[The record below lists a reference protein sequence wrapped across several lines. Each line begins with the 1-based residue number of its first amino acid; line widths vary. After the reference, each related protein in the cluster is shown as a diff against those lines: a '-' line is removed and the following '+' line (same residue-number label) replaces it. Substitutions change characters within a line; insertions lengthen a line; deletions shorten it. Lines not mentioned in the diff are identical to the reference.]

1 MYLPLRPLS
10 SVHSWRYPVLGPVI
24 LAASRSDKMRRF
36 VSAAPGTKQVVDR
49 FIAGESVD
57 QVVPIVQDAADKGL
71 EVTLDVVGEDITT
84 PAQAEAARDAYLELI
99 ERLKVLDLGPRAE
112 MSVKLSMFGQ
122 SLPSPAATLNGEPSG
137 LAPTF
142 PGGHELALANVRP
155 VVEAAAAIGTTV
167 TLDAEDHTTLDSMFA
182 IHEELRKDFPQTGC
196 VIQSYLFR
204 TEDDARRLA
213 AAGSR
218 VRIVKGAYKEPASV
232 AYQDKAE
239 IDKAYV
245 RITKILMAGE
255 GYPMIGSH
263 DPRLI
268 AIAQELGRQYG
279 RKLDEYEFQMLY
291 GIRSDEHIRLAA
303 EGHRMRVYTA
313 YGTDWYGYF
322 MRRLAEK
329 PANLLFFG
337 RSVLT
342 KG

>member
-1 MYLPLRPLS
+1 M
-10 SVHSWRYPVLGPVI
+10 LGPVI
-24 LAASRSDKMRRF
+24 LAASRSDKMRRI
-36 VSAAPGTKQVVDR
+36 VSAAPVTKPVVNR
-49 FIAGESVD
+49 FIPGETVD
-57 QVVPIVQDAADKGL
+57 QVIPIVEDLTRDGL

-84 PAQAEAARDAYLELI
+84 VEQSHAARDAYLRLI
-99 ERLKVLDLGPRAE
+99 ERLAELGLGESAE

-122 SLPSPAATLNGEPSG
+122 SLE
-137 LAPTF
+137 
-142 PGGHELALANVRP
+142 GGHELALANVRP

-182 IHEELRKDFPQTGC
+182 IHEELRREHPQTGC
-196 VIQSYLFR
+196 VIQAYLFR
-204 TEDDARRLA
+204 TEADARRLA

-218 VRIVKGAYKEPASV
+218 VRIVKGAYKEPAEV
-232 AYQDKAE
+232 AYQDKGE
-239 IDKAYV
+239 IDRAYV
-245 RITKILMAGE
+245 RIMKILMEGE

-268 AIAQELGRQYG
+268 AIGQELARQAG

-291 GIRSDEHIRLAA
+291 GIRSEEHLRLAA

-329 PANLLFFG
+329 PANLLFFL
-337 RSVLT
+337 RSMIT
-342 KG
+342 KN

>member
-1 MYLPLRPLS
+1 M
-10 SVHSWRYPVLGPVI
+10 LGPVI
-24 LAASRSDKMRRF
+24 LAASRSDRMRRLI
-36 VSAAPGTKQVVDR
+36 SAAPVTKQVVDR
-49 FIAGESVD
+49 FIPGETVAD
-57 QVVPIVQDAADKGL
+57 IVPIIEELTGRGL
-71 EVTLDVVGEDITT
+71 ELTMDVVGEDITT
-84 PAQAEAARDAYLELI
+84 PEQAAAARDAYLALVG
-99 ERLKVLDLGPRAE
+99 RLKDLGLGERVE

-122 SLPSPAATLNGEPSG
+122 ALD
-137 LAPTF
+137 
-142 PGGHELALANVRP
+142 GGHELALANVRP

-196 VIQSYLFR
+196 VIQAYLFR
-204 TEDDARRLA
+204 TEADARRLA

-218 VRIVKGAYKEPASV
+218 VRLVKGAYKEPAEV
-232 AYQDKAE
+232 AYQQKSE

-245 RITKILMAGE
+245 RILRTLMEGE
-255 GYPMIGSH
+255 GYPMVGSH

-268 AIAQELGRQYG
+268 SIAQELARRAG
-279 RKLDEYEFQMLY
+279 RKPDEYEFQMLY
-291 GIRSDEHIRLAA
+291 GIRSDEHLRLAA

-329 PANLLFFG
+329 PANLRFFV
-337 RSVLT
+337 RSMIS

>member
-1 MYLPLRPLS
+1 M
-10 SVHSWRYPVLGPVI
+10 LGPVI
-24 LAASRSDKMRRF
+24 LAASRSDRMRRF
-36 VSAAPGTKQVVDR
+36 VSAAPGTKQVVAR

-57 QVVPIVQDAADKGL
+57 QVVPVVQDAVAKGL

-84 PAQAEAARDAYLELI
+84 REQAFAARDAYLELI
-99 ERLKVLDLGPRAE
+99 EHLKVLDLGTKAE
-112 MSVKLSMFGQ
+112 MSIKLSMFGQ
-122 SLPSPAATLNGEPSG
+122 ALE
-137 LAPTF
+137 
-142 PGGHELALANVRP
+142 GGHELALANVRP

-196 VIQSYLFR
+196 VIQAYLYR
-204 TEDDARRLA
+204 TEADARRLA
-213 AAGSR
+213 ASGSR
-218 VRIVKGAYKEPASV
+218 VRLVKGAYKEPAEV

-239 IDKAYV
+239 TDKAYV
-245 RITKILMAGE
+245 RVLRVLMEGE

-268 AIAQELGRQYG
+268 SIAQELARKAG

-291 GIRSDEHIRLAA
+291 GIRSEEHLRLAA

-329 PANLLFFG
+329 PANLLFFV
-337 RSVLT
+337 RSILT

>member
-1 MYLPLRPLS
+1 M
-10 SVHSWRYPVLGPVI
+10 LGPAI
-24 LAASRSDKMRRF
+24 LAASRSDKMRRI
-36 VSAAPGTKQVVDR
+36 VSAAPVTKPVVTR
-49 FIAGESVD
+49 FIPGETVD
-57 QVVPIVQDAADKGL
+57 QVIPIVEELTQKGL

-84 PAQAEAARDAYLELI
+84 VEQSYAARDAYLELI
-99 ERLKVLDLGPRAE
+99 ERLKDLELGEKAE

-122 SLPSPAATLNGEPSG
+122 SLPSPTTTLAGGPSG
-137 LAPTF
+137 PAGTF

-182 IHEELRKDFPQTGC
+182 IHEELRRDFPQTGC
-196 VIQSYLFR
+196 VIQAYLFR
-204 TEDDARRLA
+204 TEADARRLA
-213 AAGSR
+213 ASGSR
-218 VRIVKGAYKEPASV
+218 VRIVKGAYKEPAEV

-245 RITKILMAGE
+245 RILKTLMEGD

-268 AIAQELGRQYG
+268 AIAQELARKAG

-291 GIRSDEHIRLAA
+291 GIRSEEHLRLAA

-329 PANLLFFG
+329 PANLLFFL
-337 RSVLT
+337 RSMIT
-342 KG
+342 KN

>member
-1 MYLPLRPLS
+1 
-10 SVHSWRYPVLGPVI
+10 VI
-24 LAASRSDKMRRF
+24 LAASRSDRMRRF
-36 VSAAPGTKQVVDR
+36 VSAAPGTKQVVAR

-57 QVVPIVQDAADKGL
+57 QVVPVVQDAVAKGL

-84 PAQAEAARDAYLELI
+84 REQAFAARDAYLELI
-99 ERLKVLDLGPRAE
+99 EHLKELDLGTKAE
-112 MSVKLSMFGQ
+112 MSIKLSMFGQ
-122 SLPSPAATLNGEPSG
+122 ALE
-137 LAPTF
+137 
-142 PGGHELALANVRP
+142 GGHELALANVRP

-182 IHEELRKDFPQTGC
+182 IHEELRKDFPRTGC
-196 VIQSYLFR
+196 VIQAYLYR
-204 TEDDARRLA
+204 TEADARRLA
-213 AAGSR
+213 ASGSR
-218 VRIVKGAYKEPASV
+218 VRLVKGAYKEPAEV

-239 IDKAYV
+239 TDKAYV
-245 RITKILMAGE
+245 RVLRVLMEGE

-268 AIAQELGRQYG
+268 SIAQELARKAG

-291 GIRSDEHIRLAA
+291 GIRGEEHLRLAA

-329 PANLLFFG
+329 PANLLFFA
-337 RSVLT
+337 RSILT

>member
-1 MYLPLRPLS
+1 M
-10 SVHSWRYPVLGPVI
+10 LGPVI
-24 LAASRSDKMRRF
+24 LAASRSDRMRRLI
-36 VSAAPGTKQVVDR
+36 SAAPVTKQVVDR
-49 FIAGESVD
+49 FIPGETVD
-57 QVVPIVQDAADKGL
+57 DIVPIVEELTARGL
-71 EVTLDVVGEDITT
+71 ELTMDVVGEDITA
-84 PAQAEAARDAYLELI
+84 PGQAAAARDAYLELVG
-99 ERLKVLDLGPRAE
+99 RLEDLDLGEKVE

-122 SLPSPAATLNGEPSG
+122 ALE
-137 LAPTF
+137 
-142 PGGHELALANVRP
+142 GGHELALANVRP

-196 VIQSYLFR
+196 VIQAYLFR
-204 TEDDARRLA
+204 TEADARRLA
-213 AAGSR
+213 ESGSR
-218 VRIVKGAYKEPASV
+218 VRLVKGAYKEPAEV
-232 AYQDKAE
+232 AHQDKHE

-245 RITKILMAGE
+245 RVLRTLMDGE

-268 AIAQELGRQYG
+268 SIGQELARKAG

-291 GIRSDEHIRLAA
+291 GIRGDEHLRLAA

-329 PANLLFFG
+329 PANLRFFL
-337 RSVLT
+337 RSMIS

>member
-1 MYLPLRPLS
+1 M
-10 SVHSWRYPVLGPVI
+10 LGPAI
-24 LAASRSDKMRRF
+24 LAASRSDKMRRI
-36 VSAAPGTKQVVDR
+36 VSAAPVTKPVVNR
-49 FIAGESVD
+49 FIPGETVD
-57 QVVPIVQDAADKGL
+57 QVIPIVEDLTGKGL

-84 PAQAEAARDAYLELI
+84 VEQSHAARDAYLELI
-99 ERLKVLDLGPRAE
+99 EQLAHLSLGETVE

-122 SLPSPAATLNGEPSG
+122 ALE
-137 LAPTF
+137 
-142 PGGHELALANVRP
+142 GGHELALANVRP

-182 IHEELRKDFPQTGC
+182 IHEELRRDFPQTGC
-196 VIQSYLFR
+196 VIQAYLFR
-204 TEDDARRLA
+204 TEADARRLA

-218 VRIVKGAYKEPASV
+218 VRIVKGAYKEPAEV

-245 RITKILMAGE
+245 RILKILMDGE

-268 AIAQELGRQYG
+268 AIGQELARKAG

-291 GIRSDEHIRLAA
+291 GIRGEEHLRLAA

-329 PANLLFFG
+329 PANLLFFL
-337 RSVLT
+337 RSMIT
-342 KG
+342 KN

>member
-1 MYLPLRPLS
+1 MLAPL
-10 SVHSWRYPVLGPVI
+10 I
-24 LAASRSDKMRRF
+24 LAASRSDKMRKF

-57 QVVPIVQDAADKGL
+57 DVIPVVQDAAAKGL

-84 PAQAEAARDAYLELI
+84 VEQAYAARDAYLELI
-99 ERLKVLDLGPRAE
+99 GRLKELGLGTKAE

-122 SLPSPAATLNGEPSG
+122 ALE
-137 LAPTF
+137 
-142 PGGHELALANVRP
+142 GGHELALANVRP
-155 VVEAAAAIGTTV
+155 VVEAAAEIGTTV

-218 VRIVKGAYKEPASV
+218 VRIVKGAYKEPAEV

-245 RITKILMAGE
+245 RIVRILMEGD

-268 AIAQELGRQYG
+268 SIAQELARQAG

-291 GIRSDEHIRLAA
+291 GIRSDEHLRLAA

-329 PANLLFFG
+329 PANLLFFA

>member
-1 MYLPLRPLS
+1 M
-10 SVHSWRYPVLGPVI
+10 LGPVI
-24 LAASRSDKMRRF
+24 LAASRSDKMRRI
-36 VSAAPGTKQVVDR
+36 VSAAPVTKPVVNR
-49 FIAGESVD
+49 FIPGETVG
-57 QVVPIVQDAADKGL
+57 QVIPIVEDLTRNGL
-71 EVTLDVVGEDITT
+71 EVTLDVVGEDIT
-84 PAQAEAARDAYLELI
+84 AVEQSHAARDAYLELI
-99 ERLKVLDLGPRAE
+99 GRLEELGLGETVE

-122 SLPSPAATLNGEPSG
+122 ALE
-137 LAPTF
+137 
-142 PGGHELALANVRP
+142 GGHELALANVRP

-182 IHEELRKDFPQTGC
+182 IHEELRRDFPQTGC
-196 VIQSYLFR
+196 VIQAYLFR
-204 TEDDARRLA
+204 TEADARRLA

-218 VRIVKGAYKEPASV
+218 VRIVKGAYKEPAEV

-245 RITKILMAGE
+245 RIMKILMEGD

-268 AIAQELGRQYG
+268 AIGQELARQAG

-291 GIRSDEHIRLAA
+291 GIRSEEHLRLAA

-329 PANLLFFG
+329 PANLLFFL
-337 RSVLT
+337 RSMIT
-342 KG
+342 KN

>member
-1 MYLPLRPLS
+1 M
-10 SVHSWRYPVLGPVI
+10 LGPVI

-36 VSAAPGTKQVVDR
+36 VSAAPGTKQVVAR

-57 QVVPIVQDAADKGL
+57 EVVPVVEDAAARGL

-84 PAQAEAARDAYLELI
+84 REQAYAARDAYLELV
-99 ERLKVLDLGPRAE
+99 ERLAGLGLGERAE

-122 SLPSPAATLNGEPSG
+122 ALE
-137 LAPTF
+137 
-142 PGGHELALANVRP
+142 GGHELALANVRP

-182 IHEELRKDFPQTGC
+182 IHEELRKEFPGTGC
-196 VIQSYLFR
+196 VIQAYLFR

-232 AYQDKAE
+232 AIQDKAE

-245 RITKILMAGE
+245 RILRILMEGE

-268 AIAQELGRQYG
+268 AITQELARSAG

-291 GIRSDEHIRLAA
+291 GIRGDEQVRLAA

-329 PANLLFFG
+329 PANLLFFV
-337 RSVLT
+337 RSMIT
-342 KG
+342 KN

>member
-1 MYLPLRPLS
+1 M
-10 SVHSWRYPVLGPVI
+10 LGPVI
-24 LAASRSDKMRRF
+24 LAASRSDRMRRL
-36 VSAAPGTKQVVDR
+36 VSAAPVTKQVVDR
-49 FIAGESVD
+49 FIPGETVD
-57 QVVPIVQDAADKGL
+57 EIVPIIEDLTARGL
-71 EVTLDVVGEDITT
+71 ELTMDVVGEDITT
-84 PAQAEAARDAYLELI
+84 PEQAEAARDAYLELVD
-99 ERLKVLDLGPRAE
+99 RLKGLDLGTRAE

-122 SLPSPAATLNGEPSG
+122 AL
-137 LAPTF
+137 

-182 IHEELRKDFPQTGC
+182 IHEELRGDFPQTGC
-196 VIQSYLFR
+196 VIQAYLFR
-204 TEDDARRLA
+204 TEADARRLA
-213 AAGSR
+213 ANGSR
-218 VRIVKGAYKEPASV
+218 VRIVKGAYKEPAEV

-245 RITKILMAGE
+245 RIMRILMEGS

-268 AIAQELGRQYG
+268 SIAQELAHRAG

-291 GIRSDEHIRLAA
+291 GIRSDEHLRLAA

-329 PANLLFFG
+329 PANLRFFV
-337 RSVLT
+337 RSMVT

>member
-1 MYLPLRPLS
+1 M
-10 SVHSWRYPVLGPVI
+10 LGPVI
-24 LAASRSDKMRRF
+24 LAASRSDRMRRLI
-36 VSAAPGTKQVVDR
+36 SAAPVTKQVVDR
-49 FIAGESVD
+49 FIPGETVD
-57 QVVPIVQDAADKGL
+57 EILPIVRELTGNGL
-71 EVTLDVVGEDITT
+71 ELTMDVVGEDITT
-84 PAQAEAARDAYLELI
+84 REQAAAARDAYLELI
-99 ERLKVLDLGPRAE
+99 GRLGPLELGTRAE

-122 SLPSPAATLNGEPSG
+122 AL
-137 LAPTF
+137 

-182 IHEELRKDFPQTGC
+182 IHEELRKDFPETGC
-196 VIQSYLFR
+196 VIQAYLFR
-204 TEDDARRLA
+204 TGEDARRLA

-218 VRIVKGAYKEPASV
+218 VRLVKGAYKEPAEV
-232 AYQDKAE
+232 AHQQKHE

-245 RITKILMAGE
+245 RILRTLMEGD

-268 AIAQELGRQYG
+268 SIAQELARTAG

-291 GIRSDEHIRLAA
+291 GIRGDEHLRLAA

-329 PANLLFFG
+329 PANLGFFL
-337 RSVLT
+337 RSMISHD
-342 KG
+342 

>member
-1 MYLPLRPLS
+1 M
-10 SVHSWRYPVLGPVI
+10 LGPVI
-24 LAASRSDKMRRF
+24 LAASRSDRMRRF
-36 VSAAPGTKQVVDR
+36 VSAAPGTKQVVAR

-57 QVVPIVQDAADKGL
+57 QVVPVVQDAVAKGL

-84 PAQAEAARDAYLELI
+84 REQAYAARDAYLELI
-99 ERLKVLDLGPRAE
+99 EHLKALDLGTKAE
-112 MSVKLSMFGQ
+112 MSIKLSMFGQ
-122 SLPSPAATLNGEPSG
+122 ALE
-137 LAPTF
+137 
-142 PGGHELALANVRP
+142 GGHELALANVRP

-196 VIQSYLFR
+196 VIQAYLFR
-204 TEDDARRLA
+204 TEADARRLA
-213 AAGSR
+213 ASGSR
-218 VRIVKGAYKEPASV
+218 VRLVKGAYKEPAEV
-232 AYQDKAE
+232 AYQQKAE
-239 IDKAYV
+239 VDKAYV
-245 RITKILMAGE
+245 RVLRILMEGD

-268 AIAQELGRQYG
+268 SIAQELARKAG

-291 GIRSDEHIRLAA
+291 GIRGEEHLRLAA

-329 PANLLFFG
+329 PANLLFFA
-337 RSVLT
+337 RSILT

>member
-1 MYLPLRPLS
+1 M
-10 SVHSWRYPVLGPVI
+10 LGPVI
-24 LAASRSDKMRRF
+24 LAASRSDRMRRF

-49 FIAGESVD
+49 FIAGENVDHVLPVIRESVG
-57 QVVPIVQDAADKGL
+57 KGL
-71 EVTLDVVGEDITT
+71 ELTLDVVGEDITT
-84 PAQAEAARDAYLELI
+84 PAEAAAARDAYLELI
-99 ERLKVLDLGPRAE
+99 GRLKDLDLGAKAE

-122 SLPSPAATLNGEPSG
+122 ALED
-137 LAPTF
+137 
-142 PGGHELALANVRP
+142 GHELALANVRP

-167 TLDAEDHTTLDSMFA
+167 TLDAEDHTTLDSMFT

-196 VIQSYLFR
+196 VIQAYLFR

-245 RITKILMAGE
+245 RIMKILMEGD

-263 DPRLI
+263 DPRLV
-268 AIAQELGRQYG
+268 AIAQELGRQAG

-291 GIRSDEHIRLAA
+291 GIRSDEHVRLAA

-329 PANLLFFG
+329 PANLLFFA
-337 RSVLT
+337 RSILT

>member
-1 MYLPLRPLS
+1 M
-10 SVHSWRYPVLGPVI
+10 LGPVI
-24 LAASRSDKMRRF
+24 LAASRSDRMRRL
-36 VSAAPGTKQVVDR
+36 VSAAPVTKPVVDR
-49 FIAGESVD
+49 FIPGESVD
-57 QVVPIVQDAADKGL
+57 EILPIIRRLTAQGL
-71 EVTLDVVGEDITT
+71 ELTMDVVGEDITN

-99 ERLKVLDLGPRAE
+99 DRLKLLDLGTRAE

-122 SLPSPAATLNGEPSG
+122 ALD
-137 LAPTF
+137 
-142 PGGHELALANVRP
+142 GGHELALKNVRP
-155 VVEAAAAIGTTV
+155 VVEAAAGIGTTV

-182 IHEELRKDFPQTGC
+182 IHEELRKDVPQTGC
-196 VIQSYLFR
+196 VIQAYLFR
-204 TEDDARRLA
+204 TEADARRLA
-213 AAGSR
+213 ESGSR
-218 VRIVKGAYKEPASV
+218 VRLVKGAYKEPAEV
-232 AYQDKAE
+232 AYQQKQE

-245 RITKILMAGE
+245 RILRTLMEGE

-268 AIAQELGRQYG
+268 TIAQELARRAG

-291 GIRSDEHIRLAA
+291 GIRSDEHLRLAA

-329 PANLLFFG
+329 PANLRFFV
-337 RSVLT
+337 RSMVS

>member
-1 MYLPLRPLS
+1 M
-10 SVHSWRYPVLGPVI
+10 LGPVI

-36 VSAAPGTKQVVDR
+36 VSAAPGTKQVVAR
-49 FIAGESVD
+49 FIAGESVGD
-57 QVVPIVQDAADKGL
+57 VVPIVQELSDRGL

-84 PAQAEAARDAYLELI
+84 VEQSHAARDAYLELVG
-99 ERLKVLDLGPRAE
+99 RLKELGLGERAE

-122 SLPSPAATLNGEPSG
+122 SLE
-137 LAPTF
+137 
-142 PGGHELALANVRP
+142 GGHELALANVRP
-155 VVEAAAAIGTTV
+155 VVEAAAEIGTTV

-196 VIQSYLFR
+196 VIQAYLFR

-213 AAGSR
+213 ENGSR
-218 VRIVKGAYKEPASV
+218 VRIVKGAYKEPVSV
-232 AYQDKAE
+232 AIQDKPE

-245 RITKILMAGE
+245 RIMKILMDGE

-268 AIAQELGRQYG
+268 AVGQELARRAG

-291 GIRSDEHIRLAA
+291 GIRSEEQQRLAA

-329 PANLLFFG
+329 PANLLFFV
-337 RSVLT
+337 RSILT

>member
-1 MYLPLRPLS
+1 M
-10 SVHSWRYPVLGPVI
+10 LGPVI

-49 FIAGESVD
+49 FIAGETVD
-57 QVVPIVQDAADKGL
+57 QVVPIIEDAAAKGL

-84 PAQAEAARDAYLELI
+84 PEQAADARDAYLELI
-99 ERLKVLDLGPRAE
+99 ERLKDLDLGTKAE

-137 LAPTF
+137 LAARF

-182 IHEELRKDFPQTGC
+182 IHEELRKNHPQTGC
-196 VIQSYLFR
+196 VIQAYLFR
-204 TEDDARRLA
+204 TEEDARRLA

-245 RITKILMAGE
+245 RILRILMEGD

-268 AIAQELGRQYG
+268 AIAQELGRKAG

-291 GIRSDEHIRLAA
+291 GIRSEEHLRLAA

-337 RSVLT
+337 RSILT

>member
-1 MYLPLRPLS
+1 M
-10 SVHSWRYPVLGPVI
+10 LGPVI
-24 LAASRSDKMRRF
+24 LAASRSDRMRRF
-36 VSAAPGTKQVVDR
+36 VSAAPGTKQVVAR

-57 QVVPIVQDAADKGL
+57 QVVPVVQDAVAKGL

-84 PAQAEAARDAYLELI
+84 REQAFAARDAYLELI
-99 ERLKVLDLGPRAE
+99 EHLKVLDLGTKAE
-112 MSVKLSMFGQ
+112 MSIKLSMFGQ
-122 SLPSPAATLNGEPSG
+122 ALE
-137 LAPTF
+137 
-142 PGGHELALANVRP
+142 GGHELALANVRP

-196 VIQSYLFR
+196 VIQAYLYR
-204 TEDDARRLA
+204 TEADARRLA
-213 AAGSR
+213 ASGSR
-218 VRIVKGAYKEPASV
+218 VRLVKGAYKEPAEV

-239 IDKAYV
+239 TDKAYV
-245 RITKILMAGE
+245 RVLRVLMEGE

-268 AIAQELGRQYG
+268 SIAQELARKAG

-291 GIRSDEHIRLAA
+291 GIRSEEHLRLAA

-329 PANLLFFG
+329 PANLLFFA
-337 RSVLT
+337 RSILT
-342 KG
+342 RG

>member
-1 MYLPLRPLS
+1 M
-10 SVHSWRYPVLGPVI
+10 LGPVI
-24 LAASRSDKMRRF
+24 LAASRSDKMRKI
-36 VSAAPGTKQVVDR
+36 VSAAPVTKPVVNR
-49 FIAGESVD
+49 FIPGETVD
-57 QVVPIVQDAADKGL
+57 QVIPIVSELDAKGL

-84 PAQAEAARDAYLELI
+84 VEQSHAARDAYLELI
-99 ERLKVLDLGPRAE
+99 GRLKELGLGTRAE

-122 SLPSPAATLNGEPSG
+122 SLPTSVTAPAFEN
-137 LAPTF
+137 
-142 PGGHELALANVRP
+142 GHELALSNVRP

-196 VIQSYLFR
+196 VIQAYLFR
-204 TEDDARRLA
+204 TEADARRLA

-218 VRIVKGAYKEPASV
+218 VRIVKGAYKEPAEV
-232 AYQDKAE
+232 AYLDKGE

-245 RITKILMAGE
+245 RILKILMAGD

-268 AIAQELGRQYG
+268 AITQELARQAG

-291 GIRSDEHIRLAA
+291 GIRSEEHVRLAA

-329 PANLLFFG
+329 PANLLFFV
-337 RSVLT
+337 RSMIT
-342 KG
+342 KN

>member
-1 MYLPLRPLS
+1 M
-10 SVHSWRYPVLGPVI
+10 LGPVI

-36 VSAAPGTKQVVDR
+36 VSAAPGTKQVVSR
-49 FIAGESVD
+49 FIAGETVE
-57 QVVPIVQDAADKGL
+57 QVVPIVKDAAARGL

-84 PAQAEAARDAYLELI
+84 PEQATAARDAYLELI
-99 ERLKVLDLGPRAE
+99 EHLADLGLGAKAE

-122 SLPSPAATLNGEPSG
+122 ALE
-137 LAPTF
+137 
-142 PGGHELALANVRP
+142 GGHELALANVRP

-182 IHEELRKDFPQTGC
+182 IHEELRKEFPQTGC
-196 VIQSYLFR
+196 VIQAYLFR
-204 TEDDARRLA
+204 TEDDARRLSD
-213 AAGSR
+213 AGSR

-232 AYQDKAE
+232 AYQDKSE

-245 RITKILMAGE
+245 RILKVLMEGD

-268 AIAQELGRQYG
+268 AVAQDLAHRAG
-279 RKLDEYEFQMLY
+279 RKLDDYEFQMLY
-291 GIRSDEHIRLAA
+291 GIRSDEQVRLAA

-313 YGTDWYGYF
+313 FGTDWYGYF

-329 PANLLFFG
+329 PANLLFFV
-337 RSVLT
+337 RSMIT
-342 KG
+342 KN

>member
-1 MYLPLRPLS
+1 M
-10 SVHSWRYPVLGPVI
+10 LGPVI
-24 LAASRSDKMRRF
+24 LAASRSDRMRRL
-36 VSAAPGTKQVVDR
+36 VSAAPVTKQVVDR
-49 FIAGESVD
+49 FIPGETVD
-57 QVVPIVQDAADKGL
+57 EILPVIDELTGNGL
-71 EVTLDVVGEDITT
+71 ELTMDVVGEDITT
-84 PAQAEAARDAYLELI
+84 PEQATTARDAYLELI
-99 ERLKVLDLGPRAE
+99 GRLGPLELGTRAE

-122 SLPSPAATLNGEPSG
+122 AL
-137 LAPTF
+137 
-142 PGGHELALANVRP
+142 PGGHDLALANVRP

-182 IHEELRKDFPQTGC
+182 IHDELRKDFPQTGC
-196 VIQSYLFR
+196 VIQAYLFR
-204 TEDDARRLA
+204 TEEDARRLA
-213 AAGSR
+213 ANGSR
-218 VRIVKGAYKEPASV
+218 VRLVKGAYKEPVEV
-232 AYQDKAE
+232 AHQHKHE

-245 RITKILMAGE
+245 RVLRTLMEGE

-268 AIAQELGRQYG
+268 SITQELARTAG

-291 GIRSDEHIRLAA
+291 GIRGDEHLRLAA

-329 PANLLFFG
+329 PANLRFFL
-337 RSVLT
+337 RSMVS